1 MSWTTLVA
9 AALSRRGVS
18 VVYPLARNSRITWW
32 ADLQF
37 PYSRNLDTY
46 TDKHTHIYLCVCAYV
61 CVDKSMTRF
70 VIRRI
75 KFSLF
80 IFFNTIPLMIYNWA
94 LQSTKRKAVKWW
106 RKWHDRPRDW
116 ELMSCVSRLASETF
130 YRRHATRAPF
140 PLAGGG
146 RTASAWRGPSHVL
159 HRLLSID
166 VFFFSNEL

>member
-80 IFFNTIPLMIYNWA
+80 IIFKKDSTDDIQLSIAEHQAKGSEMMKKVTWQTAGLRAHVLRVSVSERDLLQTSRNTSAISSGGRRA
-94 LQSTKRKAVKWW
+94 HCK
-106 RKWHDRPRDW
+106 
-116 ELMSCVSRLASETF
+116 RLAG
-130 YRRHATRAPF
+130 PF
-140 PLAGGG
+140 S
-146 RTASAWRGPSHVL
+146 RTAPTVIHWC
-159 HRLLSID
+159 
-166 VFFFSNEL
+166 FFFL